1 MSDVF
6 SDRLVGLSSR
16 AMDSLKGI
24 LRGIEKEGLRVDP
37 AGFIA
42 QTPHPASLGHAL
54 THPQITTDYSEA
66 LLELITPVYSTVDE
80 LLGHLTQV
88 HRFTQECLENEVM
101 WAGSMPCRLDGEA
114 SIPIAEYGDSNIGIL
129 KHVYRKGLDLRYG
142 RTMQAIAGLHY
153 NFSLPDSFWEEYQAQ
168 LGDTQSL
175 QDFKSAQYFAL
186 IRNFRRNAWL
196 LMYLFG
202 ASPALDRSFLGER
215 SHSLQ
220 ELDDE
225 TLYLPHGTSLR
236 MGDLGYHNNA
246 QAGLQICFNHLSSY
260 TDSLYQAI
268 HTPYPA
274 YEKMGVLRD
283 GEYLQLNT
291 NILQIENEYY
301 STIRP
306 KRTTGPGEK
315 PTQALQARGVEYIEV
330 RCMDLDPFLP
340 IGIDGYG
347 ARFLD
352 AFLLYCLLEESPH
365 IDSEECLHLDDNFR
379 KVVARGRDPGLALAL
394 RGESVPL
401 AEAAERLLQRIAR
414 AAQLLAD
421 SYQDHDYLRAL
432 DQQLDKVRQPDL
444 TPSARLLQILNQES
458 LSYLDLVLEL
468 SRKHQAVLRSQPL
481 TAEERQVWEQ
491 LAEASFREEEALR
504 RSDRLSFAEF
514 LAQYVA

>member
-1 MSDVF
+1 MSDVL
-6 SDRLVGLSSR
+6 SDRLAGLSP
-16 AMDSLKGI
+16 AAIASLTGI

-37 AGFIA
+37 TGFIA
-42 QTPHPASLGHAL
+42 QTPHPASLGHTL

-66 LLELITPVYSTVDE
+66 LLELITPVHGSVDQLME
-80 LLGHLTQV
+80 HLTQL
-88 HRFTQECLENEVM
+88 HRFLHECLDTEVM
-101 WAGSMPCRLDGEA
+101 WAGSMPCRLDGEQ
-114 SIPIAEYGDSNIGIL
+114 SIPIAVYGESNIGML

-153 NFSLPDSFWEEYQAQ
+153 NFSLPDTFWEAYQAQ
-168 LGDTQSL
+168 LGDSQSL

-202 ASPALDRSFLGER
+202 ASPALDRSFLAGQ

-220 ELDDE
+220 ELGAD
-225 TLYLPHGTSLR
+225 TLHLPFGTSLR

-274 YEKMGVLRD
+274 YEKMGVQRD

-340 IGIDGYG
+340 VGMDGHG

-352 AFLLYCLLEESPH
+352 AFLLYCLLEESPQ
-365 IDSEECLHLDDNFR
+365 IGRDECLHLDDNFR
-379 KVVARGRDPGLALAL
+379 KVVARGREPGLMLAL
-394 RGESVPL
+394 QGQPVPL
-401 AEAAERLLQRIAR
+401 AEAAERLLQRIEG

-421 SYQDHDYLRAL
+421 SYQDQGYLVAL
-432 DQQLDKVRQPDL
+432 RQQVDKVRRPEL
-444 TPSARLLQILNQES
+444 TPSARVLEILTQENM
-458 LSYLDLVLEL
+458 SYLELVLEL
-468 SRKHQAVLRSQPL
+468 SRKHQAVLRRQPL
-481 TAEERQVWEQ
+481 SAEERQFWEQ
-491 LAEASFREEEALR
+491 MAADSFREEEALR
-504 RSDRLSFAEF
+504 SRDQLSFAEF

>member
-1 MSDVF
+1 MSDVL
-6 SDRLVGLSSR
+6 SDRLAGLSPS
-16 AMDSLKGI
+16 AIDSLKGI

-66 LLELITPVYSTVDE
+66 LLELITPVHSSVDQ
-80 LLGHLTQV
+80 LLEHLTQV
-88 HRFTQECLENEVM
+88 HRFMHECLEDEVM
-101 WAGSMPCRLDGEA
+101 WAGSMPCRLDGEE
-114 SIPIAEYGDSNIGIL
+114 SIPIAVYGDSNSGIL

-153 NFSLPDSFWEEYQAQ
+153 NFSLPDTFWEAYQAQ

-202 ASPALDRSFLGER
+202 ASPTLDRSFLADQNHR
-215 SHSLQ
+215 LQ
-220 ELDDE
+220 ELSDD
-225 TLYLPHGTSLR
+225 TLYLPFGTSLR

-274 YEKMGVLRD
+274 YEKMGVQRD

-291 NILQIENEYY
+291 SILQIENEYY

-340 IGIDGYG
+340 IGIDGHG

-352 AFLLYCLLEESPH
+352 AFLLYCLLEESPQ
-365 IDSEECLHLDDNFR
+365 IDGDECLHLDDNFR
-379 KVVARGRDPGLALAL
+379 KVVARGREPGLTLAL
-394 RGESVPL
+394 QGQPVPL
-401 AEAAERLLQRIAR
+401 VEAAERLLQRIEG

-421 SYQDHDYLRAL
+421 SYQDQGYLVAL
-432 DQQLDKVRQPDL
+432 RQQVDKVRQPEL
-444 TPSARLLQILNQES
+444 TPSARVLEVLNQEN
-458 LSYLDLVLEL
+458 LGYLDLVLEL
-468 SRKHQAVLRSQPL
+468 SRKHQAVLRQQPL
-481 TAEERQVWEQ
+481 SAEERQAWEQ
-491 LAEASFREEEALR
+491 LAADSFREEEALR
-504 RSDRLSFAEF
+504 SRDQLSFAEF